1 MLRKAHERV
10 IAHKLAHVEALA
22 VIRPSDILNPA

>member
-10 IAHKLAHVEALA
+10 VAHKLVHVEALA
-22 VIRPSDILNPA
+22 LIRPSDILNPA